1 MVTKLVFGWLSKKG
15 VVMDRLNEALTQRLE
30 KKGLSP
36 VAIPGFIRN
45 VANTMSASHRIGMEE
60 MNKRLHLLGWDTVE
74 LDYQTLELI
83 IASPETSSL
92 KGITDSLTK
101 VQVT

>member
-1 MVTKLVFGWLSKKG
+1 MVTKLGSAVRQNPRPSGRGGF
-15 VVMDRLNEALTQRLE
+15 TQRLE
-30 KKGLSP
+30 KGLSP

-45 VANTMSASHRIGMEE
+45 VANTMSASHRVGMEE
-60 MNKRLHLLGWDTVE
+60 MNKRLHMLGWDTVE
-74 LDYQTLELI
+74 LDYQTLGLI
-83 IASPETSSL
+83 IARSETSGL

>member
-1 MVTKLVFGWLSKKG
+1 MVTNLVFAVRQNPRPSGRG
-15 VVMDRLNEALTQRLE
+15 GFTQRLE

-45 VANTMSASHRIGMEE
+45 VANTMSASHRVGMEE
-60 MNKRLHLLGWDTVE
+60 MNKRLHMLGWDTVE
-74 LDYQTLELI
+74 LDYQTLGLI
-83 IASPETSSL
+83 IASSETSGL

>member
-1 MVTKLVFGWLSKKG
+1 
-15 VVMDRLNEALTQRLE
+15 MDRLNEALTQRLE

-60 MNKRLHLLGWDTVE
+60 MNRRLHLLGWDTVE

-83 IASPETSSL
+83 IASSEAWGL
-92 KGITDSLTK
+92 KGVTDSLTRG
-101 VQVT
+101 QAT